1 MRSTKRGGFALRL
14 RDRFAFVSFGPC
26 CDVDLGLSP
35 DIVGTLG
42 ATAIRENIP
51 QKTLYRCVLP
61 GKSGSTWAPWW
72 QDHETVYF
80 CRIRR
85 NTTAMLLLV
94 LYCGFYLSGLLIA
107 RWLTYPRQALVSGI
121 AVASAALV
129 AALTL
134 WLLTQPP
141 FIEPWLAIAM
151 VGTIAIPALMMG
163 LGLLAGWLLR
173 HKGWSVITVGT
184 AAVVPIATVLL
195 ALLGL

>member
-1 MRSTKRGGFALRL
+1 
-14 RDRFAFVSFGPC
+14 
-26 CDVDLGLSP
+26 
-35 DIVGTLG
+35 
-42 ATAIRENIP
+42 
-51 QKTLYRCVLP
+51 
-61 GKSGSTWAPWW
+61 
-72 QDHETVYF
+72 
-80 CRIRR
+80 
-85 NTTAMLLLV
+85 MLLLV

-107 RWLTYPRQALVSGI
+107 RWLTHPRQALVSG
-121 AVASAALV
+121 SAGATAAFV

-134 WLLTQPP
+134 WLLTHPA

-184 AAVVPIATVLL
+184 AALVPVATVLL